1 MLTKLNYQNVVI
13 ENQNPGHRKSR
24 QNKKK
29 GGRYRIQRKIQNGY
43 LNSQKYHKKM
53 YIYNTTFNLVKLNFS
68 F

>member
-29 GGRYRIQRKIQNGY
+29 GGRYRIQRKTQNGY
-43 LNSQKYHKKM
+43 LNS
-53 YIYNTTFNLVKLNFS
+53 
-68 F
+68 